1 MSLPLEAAA
10 VSEPIGGDQPFVIDA
25 AKPARWF
32 DWREVWRYRELVWML
47 AARDIKVRYR
57 QALVGMAWII
67 LQPLV
72 QVVIFSSLFGPLI
85 EGRNAN
91 GVPANVAADNGVPYE
106 VSTFCGLLLWTLFAT
121 IVMSATNCLVD
132 YRHLLTKVYFPRIV
146 LPLAAC
152 LRPLVDF
159 SIGSVVLIAV
169 MAWYCIMPT
178 VALLALPCVVVLT
191 VLAALSLG
199 LWLSALNVHYRDF
212 GIVVPFALQM
222 GFFISPVVYETSRLI
237 PAEWRWLY
245 GLNPMASLLEAARW
259 CVLGTRGPGAVEML
273 MSVLA
278 TLFILLTGEWY
289 FRRVERFLA
298 DRI

>member
-1 MSLPLEAAA
+1 MSLPIEAAA
-10 VSEPIGGDQPFVIDA
+10 VSEPTGTDQPFVIDA
-25 AKPARWF
+25 TRPARWF

-47 AARDIKVRYR
+47 ASRDIKVRYR

-72 QVVIFSSLFGPLI
+72 QVVIFSSLL
-85 EGRNAN
+85 GRLMKGHGDS
-91 GVPANVAADNGVPYE
+91 GVSYE

-146 LPLAAC
+146 LPLSAC

-159 SIGSVVLIAV
+159 GVGSVVLIAV
-169 MAWYCIMPT
+169 MAWYRVAPT
-178 VALLALPCVVVLT
+178 IALLALPCVVLLT

-199 LWLSALNVHYRDF
+199 LWLSALNAHYRDF
-212 GIVVPFALQM
+212 GIVVPFAMQM
-222 GFFISPVVYETSRLI
+222 GFFISPVVYSATLI
-237 PAEWRWLY
+237 PTEWRWLY
-245 GLNPMASLLEAARW
+245 GLNPMASLLEAFRW
-259 CVLGTRGPGAVEML
+259 SLFGVGGPGPVEML

-278 TLFILLTGEWY
+278 TLLVLLTGEWY

>member
-1 MSLPLEAAA
+1 MEVAA
-10 VSEPIGGDQPFVIDA
+10 VSEPIGGNQPFVIDA
-25 AKPARWF
+25 TQPARWF
-32 DWREVWRYRELVWML
+32 DWGEVWRYRELVLTL

-72 QVVIFSSLFGPLI
+72 QVVIFSSLFGRMI
-85 EGRNAN
+85 EGQ
-91 GVPANVAADNGVPYE
+91 GDNVSPENGVPYE
-106 VSTFCGLLLWTLFAT
+106 VSTFCGLVLWTLFST

-159 SIGSVVLIAV
+159 SVASVVLIAV
-169 MAWYCIMPT
+169 MAWYRVVPT
-178 VALLALPCVVVLT
+178 VALLALPCVVLLT

-199 LWLSALNVHYRDF
+199 LWLSALNAHYRDF
-212 GIVVPFALQM
+212 GIVVPFAMQM
-222 GFFISPVVYETSRLI
+222 GFFLSPVVYETSRLI
-237 PAEWRWLY
+237 PTEWRWLY

-259 CVLGTRGPGAVEML
+259 SLLGARGPGAVEML

-278 TLFILLTGEWY
+278 TLVILVTGEWY

>member
-1 MSLPLEAAA
+1 MSLPVEAAA
-10 VSEPIGGDQPFVIDA
+10 VSKSTGADQSFVIDA
-25 AKPARWF
+25 ARPARWF
-32 DWREVWRYRELVWML
+32 DWREVWRYRELIWTL

-67 LQPLV
+67 LQPLI
-72 QVVIFSSLFGPLI
+72 QVAIFSSLFGRLI
-85 EGRNAN
+85 EEQGDT
-91 GVPANVAADNGVPYE
+91 VAAATGVPYE
-106 VSTFCGLLLWTLFAT
+106 VSTFCGLLFWTLFAT
-121 IVMSATNCLVD
+121 IVSSATGCLVD

-159 SIGSVVLIAV
+159 GVGLAVLIVV
-169 MAWYCIMPT
+169 MAWYRVVPT
-178 VALLALPCVVVLT
+178 VALLALPGVVLLT

-199 LWLSALNVHYRDF
+199 LWLSALNAHYRDF

-237 PAEWRWLY
+237 STDWRWLY

-259 CVLGTRGPGAVEML
+259 CVLGTRGPGMIEVL

-278 TLFILLTGEWY
+278 TLLVLLTGEWY

>member
-1 MSLPLEAAA
+1 MSLPVEAAV
-10 VSEPIGGDQPFVIDA
+10 VSESTGADRPFVIDA
-25 AKPARWF
+25 ARPARWF
-32 DWREVWRYRELVWML
+32 DWREVWRYRELIWTL

-67 LQPLV
+67 LQPLI
-72 QVVIFSSLFGPLI
+72 QVAIFSSLFGRLI
-85 EGRNAN
+85 EGDK
-91 GVPANVAADNGVPYE
+91 VAAAGGVPYE
-106 VSTFCGLLLWTLFAT
+106 VSTFCGLLFWTLFAT
-121 IVMSATNCLVD
+121 IVSSATNCLVD

-169 MAWYCIMPT
+169 MAWYRVVPT
-178 VALLALPCVVVLT
+178 VALLALPGVVLLT

-199 LWLSALNVHYRDF
+199 LWLSALNAHYRDF

-237 PAEWRWLY
+237 STEWRWLY

-259 CVLGTRGPGAVEML
+259 SLLGTHGPGAIEVL

-278 TLFILLTGEWY
+278 TLVVLLTGEWY

>member
-1 MSLPLEAAA
+1 MSLPVEATA
-10 VSEPIGGDQPFVIDA
+10 VSESIGVDQPFVIDA
-25 AKPARWF
+25 ARPARWF
-32 DWREVWRYRELVWML
+32 DGREVWRYRELIWTL

-72 QVVIFSSLFGPLI
+72 QVVIFSSLFGRLMQ
-85 EGRNAN
+85 GRDDG
-91 GVPANVAADNGVPYE
+91 GVSAKAFGVPYE
-106 VSTFCGLLLWTLFAT
+106 VSTFCGLLLWSLFAT

-146 LPLAAC
+146 LPLSAC

-159 SIGSVVLIAV
+159 SVGSAVLVAV
-169 MAWYCIMPT
+169 MAWYRIVPT
-178 VALLALPCVVVLT
+178 AALLALPCVVLLT

-199 LWLSALNVHYRDF
+199 LWLSALNAHYRDF
-212 GIVVPFALQM
+212 GIVVPFAMQM
-222 GFFISPVVYETSRLI
+222 GFFISPVVYSATLI

-245 GLNPMASLLEAARW
+245 GLNPMASLLEAFRW
-259 CVLGTRGPGAVEML
+259 SLFGVGGPGPVEML

-278 TLFILLTGEWY
+278 TLLVLLTGEWY

>member
-1 MSLPLEAAA
+1 MSLPVEAAA
-10 VSEPIGGDQPFVIDA
+10 VSEPTGTGRPFVIDA
-25 AKPARWF
+25 ARPARWF
-32 DWREVWRYRELVWML
+32 DWREVWRYRELVLML

-72 QVVIFSSLFGPLI
+72 QVVIFSALFGGLMQ
-85 EGRNAN
+85 GREDG
-91 GVPANVAADNGVPYE
+91 GVTSKAPGIPYE
-106 VSTFCGLLLWTLFAT
+106 VSTFCGLLLWTLFST

-146 LPLAAC
+146 LPLSAC

-159 SIGSVVLIAV
+159 SVGGAVLVAV
-169 MAWYCIMPT
+169 LAWYRIVPT
-178 VALLALPCVVVLT
+178 VALLALPCVVLLT

-199 LWLSALNVHYRDF
+199 LWLSALNAHYRDF
-212 GIVVPFALQM
+212 GIVVPFAMQM
-222 GFFISPVVYETSRLI
+222 GFFISPVVYSAVRI
-237 PAEWRWLY
+237 PADWRWLY
-245 GLNPMASLLEAARW
+245 GLNPMASLLEAFRW
-259 CVLGTRGPGAVEML
+259 SLFGVGGPGTAEIL

-278 TLFILLTGEWY
+278 TLLVLLTGEWY

>member
-1 MSLPLEAAA
+1 MSLPIEAAA
-10 VSEPIGGDQPFVIDA
+10 VPESVGADQPFVIDA
-25 AKPARWF
+25 ARPARWF
-32 DWREVWRYRELVWML
+32 DWREVWRYRELIGML

-72 QVVIFSSLFGPLI
+72 QVVIFSSLFGSLMQ
-85 EGRNAN
+85 GQD
-91 GVPANVAADNGVPYE
+91 DNGVPYE
-106 VSTFCGLLLWTLFAT
+106 VSTFSGLLLWTLFAT
-121 IVMSATNCLVD
+121 IVASATNCLVD

-146 LPLAAC
+146 LPLSAC

-159 SIGSVVLIAV
+159 SVGSVLLIAV
-169 MAWYCIMPT
+169 MAWYRVVPT
-178 VALLALPCVVVLT
+178 VALLALPCVVLLT

-199 LWLSALNVHYRDF
+199 LWLSALNAHYRDF

-237 PAEWRWLY
+237 PSEWRWLY
-245 GLNPMASLLEAARW
+245 GLNPMASLLEAFRW
-259 CVLGTRGPGAVEML
+259 SLFGVGGPGPVEML

-278 TLFILLTGEWY
+278 TLLVLLTGEWY

>member
-1 MSLPLEAAA
+1 MRLPVEAAA
-10 VSEPIGGDQPFVIDA
+10 ISESTGADQPFVIDTTR
-25 AKPARWF
+25 PARWF
-32 DWREVWRYRELVWML
+32 DWREVWRYRELVLML

-72 QVVIFSSLFGPLI
+72 QVAIFSSLFGRLI
-85 EGRNAN
+85 EGQGD
-91 GVPANVAADNGVPYE
+91 GVSSDDRVPYE

-121 IVMSATNCLVD
+121 IVTSATSCLVD

-159 SIGSVVLIAV
+159 GIGSIVLIAV
-169 MAWYCIMPT
+169 MAWYRIVPT
-178 VALLALPCVVVLT
+178 TALLALPCVVLLT

-199 LWLSALNVHYRDF
+199 LWLSALNAHYRDF

-237 PAEWRWLY
+237 PSEWRWLY
-245 GLNPMASLLEAARW
+245 GLNPMASLLEAVRW
-259 CVLGTRGPGAVEML
+259 CVLGTSGPGAIEML

-278 TLFILLTGEWY
+278 TLLVLVTGEWY

>member
-1 MSLPLEAAA
+1 MSLPVDAAA
-10 VSEPIGGDQPFVIDA
+10 VSESTGADQPFVIDA
-25 AKPARWF
+25 ARPARWF
-32 DWREVWRYRELVWML
+32 DWREVWRYRELIWML

-72 QVVIFSSLFGPLI
+72 QVAIFSSLL
-85 EGRNAN
+85 GRLMQ
-91 GVPANVAADNGVPYE
+91 GQDDSGISYE

-159 SIGSVVLIAV
+159 SIGSVVLMAV
-169 MAWYCIMPT
+169 MVWYRVVPT
-178 VALLALPCVVVLT
+178 VALLALPGVVLLT

-199 LWLSALNVHYRDF
+199 LWLSALNAHYRDF

-237 PAEWRWLY
+237 PGEWRWLY

-259 CVLGTRGPGAVEML
+259 SLLGTRGPGAVEML

-278 TLFILLTGEWY
+278 TLFVLLTGEWY

>member
-1 MSLPLEAAA
+1 MSLPIEAAA
-10 VSEPIGGDQPFVIDA
+10 VSEPTGADRPFVIDA
-25 AKPARWF
+25 ARPARWF

-47 AARDIKVRYR
+47 ASRDIKVRYR
-57 QALVGMAWII
+57 QALVGMTWII

-72 QVVIFSSLFGPLI
+72 QVVIFSSLL
-85 EGRNAN
+85 GRLMKGQDDS
-91 GVPANVAADNGVPYE
+91 GVSYE

-146 LPLAAC
+146 LPLSAC

-159 SIGSVVLIAV
+159 SVGSAVLVAV
-169 MAWYCIMPT
+169 MAWYRIVPT
-178 VALLALPCVVVLT
+178 AALLALPCVVLLT

-199 LWLSALNVHYRDF
+199 LWLSALNAHYRDF
-212 GIVVPFALQM
+212 GIVVPFAMQM
-222 GFFISPVVYETSRLI
+222 GFFISPVVYSATLI
-237 PAEWRWLY
+237 PTEWRWLY
-245 GLNPMASLLEAARW
+245 GLNPMASLLEAFRW
-259 CVLGTRGPGAVEML
+259 SLFGVGGPGVVEML
-273 MSVLA
+273 MSVLT
-278 TLFILLTGEWY
+278 TLLVLLTGEWY